1 MPSLRRFKMTD
12 LFRLSRV
19 NLDYLTENYNIPYY
33 QQYLA
38 AWPNCF
44 YIVEQTALAYPM
56 HQQRASAS
64 PVLSSSVPRPPSSSS
79 SSTVCGYLMGKV
91 EGLKENW
98 HGHVSAL
105 SVSPDFR
112 RLGLAETLMNSLE
125 RISDSAYNAYFVD
138 LYVRKSNSLA
148 ISMYKKFGYIVYRE
162 VINYY
167 SGEENAYDMR
177 KALKRDVD
185 KKSMIALPH
194 PVHPDPN
201 WD

>member
-1 MPSLRRFKMTD
+1 MPSLRRFKLTD
-12 LFRLSRV
+12 LFRLSSV
-19 NLDYLTENYNIPYY
+19 NLDYLTENYNLPYY

-38 AWPNCF
+38 AWSDCF
-44 YIVEQTALAYPM
+44 VLAEQ
-56 HQQRASAS
+56 SID
-64 PVLSSSVPRPPSSSS
+64 SSVAR
-79 SSTVCGYLMGKV
+79 VCGYLMGKV
-91 EGLKENW
+91 EGSGTNW

-112 RLGLAETLMNSLE
+112 RLGLAEVLMAALE
-125 RISDSAYNAYFVD
+125 KISDSAYGAYFVD

-148 ISMYKKFGYIVYRE
+148 ISMYKKFGYVVYRE
-162 VINYY
+162 VLNYY

-177 KALKRDVD
+177 KALKRDPE
-185 KKSMIALPH
+185 KKSMIPIPH